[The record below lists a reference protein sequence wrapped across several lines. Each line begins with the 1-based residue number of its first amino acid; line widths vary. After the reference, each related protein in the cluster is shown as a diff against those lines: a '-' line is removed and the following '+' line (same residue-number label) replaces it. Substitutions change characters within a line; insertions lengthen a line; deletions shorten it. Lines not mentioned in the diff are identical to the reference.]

1 MIDNNL
7 RKKAYLHYINNCSL
21 ISIKGNDAL
30 DLIDRLT
37 TNDVSSLKPME
48 HMYTILT
55 SPKGKMIDIL
65 SILRLED
72 NIILGCSKDSLKPI
86 LEWIDFYTFGEE
98 VEIIIDQKD
107 FESSLMV
114 FGDSSVELLNNT
126 FDLDMSLSEG
136 KSMYVAF
143 NSNSEGRSKILI
155 VNKKYYHADHYE
167 VYSTSENLKQ
177 LIQIF
182 AKITSFETILINDK
196 NFNDYRII
204 NNIPA
209 SPYEINDNYNPLE
222 AGLKKYVSFNK
233 GCYVGQEVITRLDS
247 YSKVQNQL
255 VLIKALKPLESDIK
269 VKDTKIGSITSHS
282 SDQYHNGAFK
292 LAYLKKKYLND
303 KHDDFEIR
311 DTGQGFNN

>member
-7 RKKAYLHYINNCSL
+7 RKKVYLHYINNCSL

-182 AKITSFETILINDK
+182 AKTTSFETILINDK

-255 VLIKALKPLESDIK
+255 VLIKALKPLDSDIK
-269 VKDTKIGSITSHS
+269 VKYTNIGSITSHS

-311 DTGQGFNN
+311 DTGIQ

>member
-155 VNKKYYHADHYE
+155 VNK
-167 VYSTSENLKQ
+167 
-177 LIQIF
+177 LI
-182 AKITSFETILINDK
+182 T
-196 NFNDYRII
+196 
-204 NNIPA
+204 
-209 SPYEINDNYNPLE
+209 
-222 AGLKKYVSFNK
+222 
-233 GCYVGQEVITRLDS
+233 
-247 YSKVQNQL
+247 
-255 VLIKALKPLESDIK
+255 
-269 VKDTKIGSITSHS
+269 
-282 SDQYHNGAFK
+282 
-292 LAYLKKKYLND
+292 
-303 KHDDFEIR
+303 
-311 DTGQGFNN
+311 